1 MLFQFFK
8 HYYILSSVHN
18 RDQTNYVKYY
28 KNFEQKPGDD
38 AEINKILEK
47 IAEDNEHWG
56 VVKQLPGMRI
66 QHDGRAV
73 HFVIT
78 ITEKPDTV
86 CLSVGTTYLTTKHV
100 KRFVH
105 YIH

>member
-66 QHDGRAV
+66 QHDGTYI

-78 ITEKPDTV
+78 ITKKPDTV
-86 CLSVGTTYLTTKHV
+86 CLSVGTTFRTQTHI

-105 YIH
+105 YIN